1 MLCQYKISKVMQFLL
16 IICISVTWLKR
27 YDKINVDGFSLHG
40 PGNNNIRRCGG
51 LTVSSKI
58 KRTATTNTK
67 LCMARKLSREDEIR
81 RKIMELK
88 REGRIGGGSNKKDN
102 DKKESLESLQ
112 ERTRDLMKNK
122 NVESMYGDKIKT
134 KLGGNKK
141 VAAASKFMGRSI
153 SGVSTL
159 DAGSSE
165 RTASSK
171 EGKGLVDD
179 DDEDDEG
186 GDAKEKELVD
196 LVSLKLAQ
204 KKMMEKQ
211 SEKGISINRGS
222 NGDTKTNATLI
233 GEENKNITKFKSETY
248 RPSRGSWG
256 YFERPKSISK
266 EFGGG
271 KRVGAGVAVDEAARL
286 KAEEETKERLR
297 RYREKAG
304 IDVASEKENAQV
316 IEEAIKLASLAN
328 QRGMYA
334 TTVSSLEKVTKYC
347 STNSKVGGKVF
358 LELAMAYEAVGRT
371 SEAITVYSALSKSP
385 IERIK
390 MNAQKLLYGLEAM
403 NFMRNEVKSEAFS
416 RSKIRNNFIDTTGL
430 ANIADNFDVVYNTAY
445 VDLDKGGN
453 YYKRLTESLVRSSRE
468 ARQILLKALS
478 ADEVPRLKVVQ
489 ALRSISNSFD
499 DALMEEMKQLKEEE
513 LESVA
518 YINGVPIKKPAS
530 ETSSSSSSFSGNDI
544 RALDKY
550 NLASPSQMI
559 MNLNGEWRLQLIA
572 DQKGD
577 GVKFF
582 NTTLSWQSFQTNID
596 DDSDDDIIYINNTDL
611 QYAFYGPSGFSTL
624 SKQGYIS
631 FNNEKR
637 ILTHDDKPSLTST
650 QSYNQQNQNPFSIIS
665 NALFTPS
672 NQKLETKQM
681 LQPQQII
688 LVDSVLCVTRLVPEK
703 FKADENIKNYFSVWR
718 KVSQGTYSDSSE

>member
-1 MLCQYKISKVMQFLL
+1 MLYLQNSSLVIKFL
-16 IICISVTWLKR
+16 IIAYISISSLKR
-27 YDKINVDGFSLHG
+27 HDKINVDGFSLHSPVNG
-40 PGNNNIRRCGG
+40 IRWCGS
-51 LTVSSKI
+51 LTVSSEI
-58 KRTATTNTK
+58 KGITKNTK
-67 LCMARKLSREDEIR
+67 LCMVRKLSREDEIR
-81 RKIMELK
+81 RKINELK
-88 REGRIGGGSNKKDN
+88 QEGRIGGGGGSNKKDN
-102 DKKESLESLQ
+102 DLI
-112 ERTRDLMKNK
+112 KNK
-122 NVESMYGDKIKT
+122 NVENVYGDKIKS
-134 KLGGNKK
+134 KLGGSKK
-141 VAAASKFMGRSI
+141 LAAASKLMGRSI

-159 DAGSSE
+159 DVDTSK
-165 RTASSK
+165 RTSSK
-171 EGKGLVDD
+171 EEKGVGEDDND
-179 DDEDDEG
+179 DDEEDV
-186 GDAKEKELVD
+186 KEKELVD
-196 LVSLKLAQ
+196 LVSIKLQQ
-204 KKMMEKQ
+204 KQMMEKQ
-211 SEKGISINRGS
+211 NEKGINLERSANETLVGEEE
-222 NGDTKTNATLI
+222 KNATL
-233 GEENKNITKFKSETY
+233 ENTFKSETY

-271 KRVGAGVAVDEAARL
+271 KQVGAAVSVDETARL
-286 KAEEETKERLR
+286 KSEEETKDRLQ

-304 IDVASEKENAQV
+304 IDVSSEKENAQV
-316 IEEAIKLASLAN
+316 IEDAINIASLAN

-371 SEAITVYSALSKSP
+371 SEAITVYSALSRSP

-390 MNAQKLLYGLEAM
+390 LNAQKLMYGLEAM
-403 NFMRNEVKSEAFS
+403 NFMRNEVKDEAFS
-416 RSKIRNNFIDTTGL
+416 RSNIRNNFIDTTGL

-445 VDLDKGGN
+445 VDLDKGGG

-478 ADEVPRLKVVQ
+478 KDEVPRLKVVQ
-489 ALRSISNSFD
+489 ALRSISSSFD
-499 DALMEEMKQLKEEE
+499 EALTKEIKQRKEEE

-518 YINGVPIKKPAS
+518 YINGVPIKRPAS
-530 ETSSSSSSFSGNDI
+530 ATSSSTSFSGNDI

-559 MNLNGEWRLQLIA
+559 MNLNGEWRLQLIS

-582 NTTLSWQSFQTNID
+582 NTTLSWQSFQNIMDNEYD
-596 DDSDDDIIYINNTDL
+596 DDDNIYINSTDMR
-611 QYAFYGPSGFSTL
+611 YTFYGPSGFSTL

-637 ILTHDDKPSLTST
+637 ILTHIDDTTTPSPTST
-650 QSYNQQNQNPFSIIS
+650 QSNNQNPFSIIT

-688 LVDSVLCVTRLVPEK
+688 LVDSVLCITRFVPEK
-703 FKADENIKNYFSVWR
+703 IKAGENIKNYFSVWR
-718 KVSQGTYSDSSE
+718 RVSSGTYSGSS

>member
-1 MLCQYKISKVMQFLL
+1 MLYLQNSSLVIKFL
-16 IICISVTWLKR
+16 IIVCISISSLKR
-27 YDKINVDGFSLHG
+27 HDKINVDGFSLHSPVNG
-40 PGNNNIRRCGG
+40 IRWCGS
-51 LTVSSKI
+51 LTVSSEI
-58 KRTATTNTK
+58 KGITKNTK
-67 LCMARKLSREDEIR
+67 LCMVRKLSREDEIR
-81 RKIMELK
+81 RKINELK
-88 REGRIGGGSNKKDN
+88 QEGRIGGGGSNKNEN
-102 DKKESLESLQ
+102 DLS
-112 ERTRDLMKNK
+112 KNK
-122 NVESMYGDKIKT
+122 NVENVYGDKIKS
-134 KLGGNKK
+134 KLGGSKK
-141 VAAASKFMGRSI
+141 LAAASKLMGRSI

-159 DAGSSE
+159 DVDTSK
-165 RTASSK
+165 RTSSK
-171 EGKGLVDD
+171 EEKDVGEDDND
-179 DDEDDEG
+179 DDEEDV
-186 GDAKEKELVD
+186 KEKELVD
-196 LVSLKLAQ
+196 LVSIKLQQ
-204 KKMMEKQ
+204 KQMMEKQ
-211 SEKGISINRGS
+211 NEKGISLERSANETLVGEEE
-222 NGDTKTNATLI
+222 KNATL
-233 GEENKNITKFKSETY
+233 ENTFKSETY

-271 KRVGAGVAVDEAARL
+271 KQVGAAVSVDETARL
-286 KAEEETKERLR
+286 KSEEETKDRLQ
-297 RYREKAG
+297 RYREKVG
-304 IDVASEKENAQV
+304 IDVSSEKENAQV
-316 IEEAIKLASLAN
+316 IEDAINIASLAN

-371 SEAITVYSALSKSP
+371 SEAIIVYTALSRSP

-390 MNAQKLLYGLEAM
+390 LNAQKLMYGLEAM
-403 NFMRNEVKSEAFS
+403 NFMRNEVKDEAFS
-416 RSKIRNNFIDTTGL
+416 RSNIRNNFIDTTGL

-445 VDLDKGGN
+445 VDLDKGGA

-478 ADEVPRLKVVQ
+478 KDEVPRLKVVQ
-489 ALRSISNSFD
+489 ALRSISSSFD
-499 DALMEEMKQLKEEE
+499 EALTKEIKQRKEEE

-518 YINGVPIKKPAS
+518 YINGVPIKRPAS
-530 ETSSSSSSFSGNDI
+530 ATSSSTSFSGNDI

-559 MNLNGEWRLQLIA
+559 MNMNGEWRLQLIS

-582 NTTLSWQSFQTNID
+582 NTTLSWQSFQNIMVNEYD
-596 DDSDDDIIYINNTDL
+596 DDDNIYINSTDMR
-611 QYAFYGPSGFSTL
+611 YKFYGPSGFSIL

-637 ILTHDDKPSLTST
+637 ILTHIDDTTTPSPTST
-650 QSYNQQNQNPFSIIS
+650 QSNNQNPFSIIT

-681 LQPQQII
+681 LQPQQMI
-688 LVDSVLCVTRLVPEK
+688 LVDSVLCITRSVPEK
-703 FKADENIKNYFSVWR
+703 IKAGENIKNYFSVWR
-718 KVSQGTYSDSSE
+718 RVSSGTYSGSS

>member
-1 MLCQYKISKVMQFLL
+1 MLYLQNSSLVIKFL
-16 IICISVTWLKR
+16 IIAYISISSLKR
-27 YDKINVDGFSLHG
+27 HDKINVDGFSLHSPVNG
-40 PGNNNIRRCGG
+40 IRWCGG
-51 LTVSSKI
+51 LTVASEI
-58 KRTATTNTK
+58 KGITKNTK
-67 LCMARKLSREDEIR
+67 LCMVRKLSREDEIR
-81 RKIMELK
+81 RKINELK
-88 REGRIGGGSNKKDN
+88 QEGRIGGGGGSNKKDN
-102 DKKESLESLQ
+102 DLI
-112 ERTRDLMKNK
+112 KNK
-122 NVESMYGDKIKT
+122 NVENVYGDKIKS
-134 KLGGNKK
+134 KLGGSKK
-141 VAAASKFMGRSI
+141 LAAASKLMGRSI

-159 DAGSSE
+159 DVDTSK
-165 RTASSK
+165 RTSSK
-171 EGKGLVDD
+171 EEKGVGEDDDD
-179 DDEDDEG
+179 DDEEDV
-186 GDAKEKELVD
+186 KEKDLVD
-196 LVSLKLAQ
+196 LVSIKLQQ
-204 KKMMEKQ
+204 KQMMEKQ
-211 SEKGISINRGS
+211 NEKGINLERSANETLVGEEE
-222 NGDTKTNATLI
+222 KNATL
-233 GEENKNITKFKSETY
+233 ENTFKSETY

-271 KRVGAGVAVDEAARL
+271 KQVGAAVSVDETARL
-286 KAEEETKERLR
+286 KSEEETKDRLQ

-304 IDVASEKENAQV
+304 IDVSSEKENAQV
-316 IEEAIKLASLAN
+316 IEDAINIASLAN

-371 SEAITVYSALSKSP
+371 SEAITVYTALSRSP

-390 MNAQKLLYGLEAM
+390 LNAQKLMYGLEAM
-403 NFMRNEVKSEAFS
+403 NFMRNEVKDEAFS
-416 RSKIRNNFIDTTGL
+416 RSNIRNNFIDTTGL

-445 VDLDKGGN
+445 VDLDKGGG

-478 ADEVPRLKVVQ
+478 KDEVPRLKVVQ
-489 ALRSISNSFD
+489 ALRSISSSFD
-499 DALMEEMKQLKEEE
+499 EALTKEIKQRKEEE

-518 YINGVPIKKPAS
+518 YINGVPIKRPAS
-530 ETSSSSSSFSGNDI
+530 ATSSSTSFSGNDI

-559 MNLNGEWRLQLIA
+559 MNLNGEWRLQLIS

-582 NTTLSWQSFQTNID
+582 NTTLSWQSFQNIMDNEYD
-596 DDSDDDIIYINNTDL
+596 DDNIYINSTDMR
-611 QYAFYGPSGFSTL
+611 YTFYGPSGFSTL

-637 ILTHDDKPSLTST
+637 ILTHIDDTTTPSPTST
-650 QSYNQQNQNPFSIIS
+650 QSNNQNPFSIIT

-688 LVDSVLCVTRLVPEK
+688 LVDSVLCITRFVPEK
-703 FKADENIKNYFSVWR
+703 IKAGENIKNYFSVWR
-718 KVSQGTYSDSSE
+718 RVSSGTYSGSS

>member
-1 MLCQYKISKVMQFLL
+1 MLYLQNSSLVIKFL
-16 IICISVTWLKR
+16 IIAYISISSLKR
-27 YDKINVDGFSLHG
+27 HDKINVDGFSLHSPVNG
-40 PGNNNIRRCGG
+40 IRWCGS
-51 LTVSSKI
+51 LTVSSEI
-58 KRTATTNTK
+58 KGIIKNTK
-67 LCMARKLSREDEIR
+67 LCMVRKLSREDEIR
-81 RKIMELK
+81 RKINELK
-88 REGRIGGGSNKKDN
+88 QEGRIGGGGGSNKKDN
-102 DKKESLESLQ
+102 DLI
-112 ERTRDLMKNK
+112 KNK
-122 NVESMYGDKIKT
+122 NVENVYGDKIKS
-134 KLGGNKK
+134 KLGGSKK
-141 VAAASKFMGRSI
+141 VAAASKLMGRSI

-159 DAGSSE
+159 DVDTSK
-165 RTASSK
+165 RTSSK
-171 EGKGLVDD
+171 EEKGVGEDDDD
-179 DDEDDEG
+179 DDEEDV
-186 GDAKEKELVD
+186 KEKDLVD
-196 LVSLKLAQ
+196 LVSIKLQQ
-204 KKMMEKQ
+204 KQMMEKQ
-211 SEKGISINRGS
+211 NEKGINLERSANETLVGEEE
-222 NGDTKTNATLI
+222 KNATL
-233 GEENKNITKFKSETY
+233 ENTFKSETY

-271 KRVGAGVAVDEAARL
+271 KQVGAAVSVDETARL
-286 KAEEETKERLR
+286 KSEEETKDRLQ

-304 IDVASEKENAQV
+304 IDVSSEKENAQV
-316 IEEAIKLASLAN
+316 IEDAINIASLAN

-371 SEAITVYSALSKSP
+371 SEAITVYTALSRSP

-390 MNAQKLLYGLEAM
+390 LNAQKLMYGLEAM
-403 NFMRNEVKSEAFS
+403 NFMRNEVKDEAFS
-416 RSKIRNNFIDTTGL
+416 RSNIRNNFIDTTGL

-445 VDLDKGGN
+445 VDLDKGGG

-478 ADEVPRLKVVQ
+478 KDEVPRLKVVQ
-489 ALRSISNSFD
+489 ALRSISSSFD
-499 DALMEEMKQLKEEE
+499 EALTKEIKQRKEEE

-518 YINGVPIKKPAS
+518 YINGVPIKRPAS
-530 ETSSSSSSFSGNDI
+530 ATSSSTSFSGNDI

-559 MNLNGEWRLQLIA
+559 MNLNGEWRLQLIS

-582 NTTLSWQSFQTNID
+582 NTTLSWQSFQNIMDNEYD
-596 DDSDDDIIYINNTDL
+596 DDDNIYINSTDMR
-611 QYAFYGPSGFSTL
+611 YTFYGPSGFSTL

-637 ILTHDDKPSLTST
+637 ILTHIDDTTTPSPTST
-650 QSYNQQNQNPFSIIS
+650 QSNNQNPFSIIT

-688 LVDSVLCVTRLVPEK
+688 LVDSVLCITRFVPEK
-703 FKADENIKNYFSVWR
+703 IKAGENIKNYFSVWR
-718 KVSQGTYSDSSE
+718 RVSSGTYSGSS